1 MAKNKII
8 NALLLFTFL
17 GQTTI
22 SQNKEKL
29 KLNIGGAIRFNYNLS
44 DWKEEQVKGCGDYG
58 YDVFRLNTSGSYK
71 KTGFNAEYRFY
82 SRGVKIQALSFN
94 KNPNDLT
101 QYQDVIEMATFGA
114 PYQVA
119 ADGQIL
125 TYPISYKIAIKGDL
139 VDQRFCSGD
148 CRRR

>member
-22 SQNKEKL
+22 SQNEETL

-44 DWKEEQVKGCGDYG
+44 DWKEEQVKRGGDYG

-71 KTGFNAEYRFY
+71 K
-82 SRGVKIQALSFN
+82 
-94 KNPNDLT
+94 
-101 QYQDVIEMATFGA
+101 
-114 PYQVA
+114 
-119 ADGQIL
+119 
-125 TYPISYKIAIKGDL
+125 
-139 VDQRFCSGD
+139 
-148 CRRR
+148 